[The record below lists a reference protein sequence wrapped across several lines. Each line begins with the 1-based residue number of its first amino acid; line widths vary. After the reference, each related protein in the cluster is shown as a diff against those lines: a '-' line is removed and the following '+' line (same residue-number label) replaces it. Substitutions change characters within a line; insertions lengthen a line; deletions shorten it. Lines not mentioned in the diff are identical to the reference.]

1 MWDIWKV
8 KKVEKVSDILEDFK
22 AKVSWDP
29 GVNNKVKY
37 LIKQREDFDNNYILK
52 KPSHYIYN
60 IVNEIWENNYVL
72 WLINDLLDFVSSAK
86 YKNLVM
92 SDMLIWNLW
101 TETFLNDFLQIKEFL
116 YKYED
121 EVNSLEDNSI
131 YFKHFLLIINS
142 IETNSFITMSIL
154 EKIFWDEL
162 SYVESDRITI
172 DNHYYDEMKVELLE
186 FIENINTKLES
197 EKTT

>member
-142 IETNSFITMSIL
+142 IETNSLITMSIL